1 MSPERGRPAGGRG
14 ALAGVSDLDH
24 RGYSVQ
30 ELSTERVGEFET
42 KLMRINVGPQ
52 HPSTHG
58 VLRLVV
64 DLDGER
70 IVRITPQIGYLHTG
84 FEKTMENRTY
94 QQCVTY
100 SNRMDYVNGFGH
112 DLAYVLS
119 AEQLLDAR
127 VPERAQRVRVIL
139 TELNR
144 IASHLVFFGTGLLDM
159 GALTL
164 FFYTMREREQI
175 MQMFEMVSGVR
186 MNYGYFRVGG
196 LYDDLP
202 DGFEARARSFLD
214 GFPRMMDQYA
224 ALFAKNDI
232 YLARTKGVG
241 VIPRET
247 AIASGLTG
255 PSARASGV
263 RIDQRKDAPYSGYQD
278 YDFDVPTS
286 EVGDAHAR
294 FEMRFLEMEQ
304 SLRIC
309 RQALDLLEPGPIKD
323 PDRRISLPPRHE
335 LETSMEAVIFH
346 FKLVTEGFHPP
357 RGEAYVATESARGE
371 LGYHIVSDGGS
382 MPYRVKVRVPSLINL
397 QSLEACCVG
406 GLFADMVVNIATL
419 DPVMGDVD
427 K

>member
-1 MSPERGRPAGGRG
+1 VKLDRSGYAVDEVGRE
-14 ALAGVSDLDH
+14 VH
-24 RGYSVQ
+24 
-30 ELSTERVGEFET
+30 GEFET

-70 IVRITPQIGYLHTG
+70 IVRLTPQVGYLHTG

-94 QQCVTY
+94 QQVVTY
-100 SNRMDYVNGFGH
+100 SNRMDYAHSLGH

-119 AEQLLDAR
+119 AEQLVGAS
-127 VPERAQRVRVIL
+127 VPERAQRVRVLL

-144 IASHLVFFGTGLLDM
+144 IASHLLFVGTGVLDM

-164 FFYTMREREQI
+164 FFYTMREREAI
-175 MQMFEMVSGVR
+175 LKLLEMVTGVR

-196 LYDDLP
+196 LSTDLP
-202 DGFEARARSFLD
+202 EGFEEQARAFLD
-214 GFPRMMDQYA
+214 GFPAMVRQYED
-224 ALFAKNDI
+224 LIAKNDI
-232 YLARTKGVG
+232 FLQRTRGIG
-241 VIPRET
+241 VIPAER
-247 AIASGLTG
+247 AIADGLTG
-255 PSARASGV
+255 PSLRASG
-263 RIDQRKDAPYSGYQD
+263 IALDQRKAAPYSGYED

-286 EVGDAHAR
+286 DVGDAHAR
-294 FEMRFLEMEQ
+294 IQMRFLEFEQ
-304 SLRIC
+304 SAKIC
-309 RQALDLLEPGPIKD
+309 RQALDRLEPGPIKD

-357 RGEAYVATESARGE
+357 RGESYVATESARGE
-371 LGYHIVSDGGS
+371 LGYHLVSDGGS
-382 MPYRVKVRVPSLINL
+382 MPYRVKVRVPSLVNL
-397 QSLEACCVG
+397 QSLESTCVG

>member
-1 MSPERGRPAGGRG
+1 VKLDRSGYTVDEVGSEARG
-14 ALAGVSDLDH
+14 A
-24 RGYSVQ
+24 
-30 ELSTERVGEFET
+30 FET

-70 IVRITPQIGYLHTG
+70 IVRLTPQVGYLHTG

-94 QQCVTY
+94 QQVVTY
-100 SNRMDYVNGFGH
+100 SNRMDYAHSLGH

-119 AEQLLDAR
+119 AEQLIGAS
-127 VPERAQRVRVIL
+127 VPERAQRVRVLL

-144 IASHLVFFGTGLLDM
+144 IASHLLFVGTGVLDM

-164 FFYTMREREQI
+164 FFYTMREREAI
-175 MQMFEMVSGVR
+175 LRLLEMVTGVR

-196 LYDDLP
+196 LSTDLP
-202 DGFEARARSFLD
+202 EGFVEQARAFLD
-214 GFPRMMDQYA
+214 GFPAMVRQYED
-224 ALFAKNDI
+224 LIAKNDI
-232 YLARTKGVG
+232 FLQRTRGIG
-241 VIPRET
+241 VIPAER
-247 AIASGLTG
+247 AIADGLTG
-255 PSARASGV
+255 PSLRASG
-263 RIDQRKDAPYSGYQD
+263 IALDQRKAAPYSGYED

-286 EVGDAHAR
+286 DVGDAHAR
-294 FEMRFLEMEQ
+294 IQMRFLEFEQ
-304 SLRIC
+304 SAKIC
-309 RQALDLLEPGPIKD
+309 RQALDRLEPGPIKD

-357 RGEAYVATESARGE
+357 RGESYVATESARGE
-371 LGYHIVSDGGS
+371 LGYHLVSDGGS

-397 QSLEACCVG
+397 QSLESTCVG
-406 GLFADMVVNIATL
+406 GLFADMVVNIASL

>member
-1 MSPERGRPAGGRG
+1 MKLERGRTAVQEIGRG
-14 ALAGVSDLDH
+14 ALAHEQTS
-24 RGYSVQ
+24 
-30 ELSTERVGEFET
+30 EFET

-70 IVRITPQIGYLHTG
+70 IVRLTPQIGYLHTG

-94 QQCVTY
+94 QQVVTY
-100 SNRMDYVNGFGH
+100 SNRMDYAHSFGH

-119 AEQLLDAR
+119 AEQLVDAK
-127 VPERAQRVRVIL
+127 VPERAQRVRVLL

-144 IASHLVFFGTGLLDM
+144 MASHLLFLGTGILDM

-164 FFYTMREREQI
+164 FFYTMRERERILQL
-175 MQMFEMVSGVR
+175 FEMVTGVR

-196 LYDDLP
+196 LSYDLP
-202 DGFEARARSFLD
+202 EGFEEKTRAFLD
-214 GFPRMMDQYA
+214 DFPAMLDQYA
-224 ALFAKNDI
+224 TMFAKNDI
-232 YLARTKGVG
+232 FVNRTKGVG
-241 VIPRET
+241 VIPPEV
-247 AIASGLTG
+247 AIANGLTG
-255 PSARASGV
+255 PSLRASGV
-263 RIDQRKDAPYSGYQD
+263 ALDQRKAAPYSGYED

-286 EVGDAHAR
+286 TAGDANAR
-294 FEMRFLEMEQ
+294 IMVRFAEFEQ
-304 SLRIC
+304 SAKIC
-309 RQALDLLEPGPIKD
+309 RQALDRLEPGPIKD
-323 PDRRISLPPRHE
+323 PDRRISLPPRSE

-357 RGEAYVATESARGE
+357 RAEAYVATESARGE
-371 LGYHIVSDGGS
+371 LGYHLVSDGGS
-382 MPYRVKVRVPSLINL
+382 MPYRVKIRVPSLINL
-397 QSLEACCVG
+397 QSLEAACLG
-406 GLFADMVVNIATL
+406 GLFADMVVNIASI